1 MVHVLVERATS
12 DYLIGPDWA
21 LNVHI
26 SEFCNRD
33 PMEAKHVVR
42 GIRKRLGSRTPK
54 VQLLA
59 LALLETLMHYCGDY
73 IHLQVIDKGVLHKMV
88 KIARKKPD
96 YHVREKILILIDTWR
111 EAFGGTTSR
120 YPQYFAAYE
129 EMLYL
134 GLVFPRR
141 SDISTPVFAPQVQPH
156 LSLPPNTRSQEIGK
170 KEAESSAEP
179 DFPTLSLTEIQNARG
194 IMDVLADMLS
204 AISPGNKERLK
215 QEVIVD
221 LVEQCRT
228 YKQRVVH
235 LVNSTSDESLLC
247 EGLALNDDLQRLLAK
262 HEELSDGNSDAGAA
276 GAPLIDTGDV
286 NNNMGIVAVPEASG
300 SADPLIDLLSG
311 DINPSKAEDS
321 LAIVQVEES
330 QSNDAA
336 PQQNA
341 LALVDMLSEH
351 NASTLQPPQNDQIPQ
366 EQQPPLQ
373 DNGNTLSFPRPPW
386 EEQPEADNSSLAENG
401 YQEPMQASQVGFTQ
415 GTIPPQVYQHMEN
428 GQAGNEYIQPTMQG
442 HLLAAINPSMNPP
455 HPIQR
460 SQSLGLHPQQM
471 QYAQMA
477 YMYPQQMYNNQM
489 AGYAYGYSQFPN
501 NQYPDQRM
509 SGLSGSDDGVSN
521 SSTTQLTQSYVPSG
535 KPSKPQDRLFGD
547 LVDIKKFK
555 PTNSTHAKTE
565 SM

>member
-228 YKQRVVH
+228 YKQRV
-235 LVNSTSDESLLC
+235 
-247 EGLALNDDLQRLLAK
+247 G
-262 HEELSDGNSDAGAA
+262 
-276 GAPLIDTGDV
+276 
-286 NNNMGIVAVPEASG
+286 
-300 SADPLIDLLSG
+300 
-311 DINPSKAEDS
+311 
-321 LAIVQVEES
+321 
-330 QSNDAA
+330 
-336 PQQNA
+336 
-341 LALVDMLSEH
+341 
-351 NASTLQPPQNDQIPQ
+351 
-366 EQQPPLQ
+366 
-373 DNGNTLSFPRPPW
+373 
-386 EEQPEADNSSLAENG
+386 
-401 YQEPMQASQVGFTQ
+401 
-415 GTIPPQVYQHMEN
+415 
-428 GQAGNEYIQPTMQG
+428 
-442 HLLAAINPSMNPP
+442 
-455 HPIQR
+455 
-460 SQSLGLHPQQM
+460 
-471 QYAQMA
+471 
-477 YMYPQQMYNNQM
+477 
-489 AGYAYGYSQFPN
+489 
-501 NQYPDQRM
+501 
-509 SGLSGSDDGVSN
+509 
-521 SSTTQLTQSYVPSG
+521 
-535 KPSKPQDRLFGD
+535 
-547 LVDIKKFK
+547 
-555 PTNSTHAKTE
+555 
-565 SM
+565 